1 MVTPL
6 NKVFSFKKFKFE
18 YKITLAY
25 LFLGGLWILFSDKIL
40 NLFTDDAQ
48 FLTEMQTAKGWFY
61 VIATAVFLFVF
72 LKNHLNRL
80 RGIENE
86 LENHKKNLQDLVH
99 EKTKDLDEAI
109 KKLSIINNELHE
121 KNELINKQN
130 YDLYKALLE
139 LKETNARLQQSD
151 KMASIGVLTAGIA
164 HDINNPLNY
173 ILGGTVGLENYF
185 EEMGKM
191 DEKSILFLNT
201 IKSGIDRVSSIVS
214 GLNQMSRNSDTYE
227 ESCDIHNIIENCLLI
242 INDQLKGRIEL
253 VKNFC
258 PEKTVIKGNVGQLH
272 QVFTNVLVNAA
283 QSISKEGKISVS
295 TKTRKGTVQVEI
307 EDTGCGIETD
317 NLAKVL
323 NPFYTT
329 KEPGIGTGLGLSI
342 SYGIIHAHKGTI
354 RIRSEVDK
362 GTTVEISL
370 PLVHK

>member
-1 MVTPL
+1 MDFPL
-6 NKVFSFKKFKFE
+6 KKVLSFRKFKFE

-25 LFLGGLWILFSDKIL
+25 LLLGGLWILFSDKIL

-109 KKLSIINNELHE
+109 KKLSITNNELHE

-130 YDLYKALLE
+130 YDLYKVLLE

-173 ILGGTVGLENYF
+173 ILGGTVGRENYF
-185 EEMGKM
+185 
-191 DEKSILFLNT
+191 
-201 IKSGIDRVSSIVS
+201 
-214 GLNQMSRNSDTYE
+214 
-227 ESCDIHNIIENCLLI
+227 
-242 INDQLKGRIEL
+242 
-253 VKNFC
+253 
-258 PEKTVIKGNVGQLH
+258 
-272 QVFTNVLVNAA
+272 
-283 QSISKEGKISVS
+283 
-295 TKTRKGTVQVEI
+295 
-307 EDTGCGIETD
+307 
-317 NLAKVL
+317 
-323 NPFYTT
+323 
-329 KEPGIGTGLGLSI
+329 
-342 SYGIIHAHKGTI
+342 
-354 RIRSEVDK
+354 
-362 GTTVEISL
+362 
-370 PLVHK
+370 